1 MLSTEDEWTT
11 EEEIQVTDKFVNIVN
26 NDLSWISLE
35 IVTLLQSLQ
44 SE

>member
-11 EEEIQVTDKFVNIVN
+11 EEEIQVNIVN